1 MGKLS
6 NFGFTYFAIKA
17 AHMVPEKFRRQ
28 LRQEAEQWWTEGL
41 IDAALYQ
48 QLANRYQ
55 FQRLERD
62 ASHRFIAILM
72 GLGSILLGLAAI
84 TFVAANW
91 QVWPRSVK
99 VVLLLSL
106 LIGVN
111 AAGFYLWRRP
121 AALKGQQRLGQ
132 GLLLLGALLLGAN
145 LALMSQMFHQSGNS
159 YELFLVWG
167 LGVLAMAYSLRL
179 TSLGVLAWVL
189 LAIGYWAGWIAQS
202 TGQQDSALQLLV
214 QHMPLT
220 ASLLLIPLAYWC
232 RSREIFALGALTVA
246 SSLFFNVL
254 PISDAMPLSFG
265 WSVAIACIL
274 PPALLWGYTR
284 QIWYP
289 ARRSTAHRLPN
300 DPFQPIARALALW
313 WLSILFYA
321 LAFRF
326 WWNWSEQLPSSQS
339 WNAAPLIDVILLAVV
354 TGLGWLQLRYDFRR
368 GRWLQD
374 RSLHSG
380 TIAVLLVSTAG
391 LLIWNFDV
399 SRLDSVGV
407 FLANLL
413 LFLLAIG
420 LIRDGLA
427 LGSRNLFWGGMVLL
441 VLDIIS
447 RMLEYNTGLLLKS
460 IVFALCGV
468 GIIAAGLWFERN
480 AQPETPQLQSH
491 SAQEETL

>member
-1 MGKLS
+1 
-6 NFGFTYFAIKA
+6 
-17 AHMVPEKFRRQ
+17 MVPEKFRRL
-28 LRQEAEQWWTEGL
+28 LRQEAEKWWAEGL
-41 IDAALYQ
+41 IDVGIYE
-48 QLANRYQ
+48 QLAERYQ
-55 FQRLERD
+55 FQSLERD

-91 QVWPRSVK
+91 QVWSRPVK
-99 VVLLLSL
+99 VALLLSL

-121 AALKGQQRLGQ
+121 VSLKGQQRLGQ

-167 LGVLAMAYSLRL
+167 LGVLLMAYSLRL
-179 TSLGVLAWVL
+179 TALGVLAWVL
-189 LAIGYWAGWIAQS
+189 IAMGYWAGMAARFA
-202 TGQQDSALQLLV
+202 GQDSFWQLLV
-214 QHMPLT
+214 QHLPIA
-220 ASLLLIPLAYWC
+220 ASVLFIPLAYWC
-232 RSREIFALGALTVA
+232 RSRVIFGLGAVMVTL
-246 SSLFFNVL
+246 SLFTNLV
-254 PISDAMPLSFG
+254 SMTNAAPLSMG
-265 WSVAIACIL
+265 WLVAIAYVL
-274 PPALLWGYTR
+274 PPALLWGYSPPVWRSSRLQGTM
-284 QIWYP
+284 
-289 ARRSTAHRLPN
+289 RRASGV
-300 DPFQPIARALALW
+300 DPFQPMARSLALAW
-313 WLSILFYA
+313 ISVLFYG

-326 WWNWSEQLPSSQS
+326 WWSQSNASFGQS
-339 WNAAPLIDVILLAVV
+339 WNGAVLIDVILLAAV
-354 TGLGWLQLRYDFRR
+354 TGLGWMQLRHDFGR

-374 RSLHSG
+374 RSIHTG
-380 TIAVLLVSTAG
+380 TIAVFLILTAG

-399 SRLDSVGV
+399 GNLDGVGV
-407 FLANLL
+407 FFANVL

-441 VLDIIS
+441 VLGIIT

-468 GIIAAGLWFERN
+468 GVIGAGLWFERN
-480 AQPETPQLQSH
+480 VKPDKLH
-491 SAQEETL
+491 SLTRSV